1 MQEFNT
7 AVPSARTPGWGRI
20 TRRIAVLAMRAA
32 TLAGC
37 GMVEV
42 MIDGFKHCSAVAD
55 ELAGTVGV
63 KPGVGVN
70 WTNGRLKNVSIT
82 FPKMVE
88 DKPLRE
94 VAELT
99 RAAVA
104 REFKERADNI
114 ELAFSLGP
122 NEATPTRTV
131 SSAIT
136 N

>member
-1 MQEFNT
+1 MQEFKA
-7 AVPSARTPGWGRI
+7 AVPSARKAGWGGI
-20 TRRIAVLAMRAA
+20 TRRIAVLAVLAT

-37 GMVEV
+37 QVVEV
-42 MIDGFKHCSAVAD
+42 MIDGFKHCKAVAN

-63 KPGVGVN
+63 KPDVGFN
-70 WTNGRLKNVSIT
+70 WTNGRLKNVSVT